1 MNGNVQVYWKAEVP
15 SGKVA
20 PWRES
25 PNASAMHVG
34 TVPREVGVSG
44 VAGVEGVVDGVEGVV
59 DGVEGVVDGVEG
71 VVDGVLSVGGEGV
84 KVLVSVGVLSVGAV
98 SVGVLSVGGAS
109 VVWPVPGRRGLSG
122 APGIRSPEEGGKA
135 ELKASWAVALF
146 MIERV

>member
-1 MNGNVQVYWKAEVP
+1 
-15 SGKVA
+15 
-20 PWRES
+20 
-25 PNASAMHVG
+25 MHVG

-71 VVDGVLSVGGEGV
+71 VVDGVLSVGG
-84 KVLVSVGVLSVGAV
+84 
-98 SVGVLSVGGAS
+98 AS